1 MEENLYKKRINKV
14 LTESYH
20 ISERLHEYIIPN
32 YIRVIKKEISRC
44 DFSVKNGIK
53 KKEFSFS
60 FDFFDDGKY
69 IFKNFIN
76 VFYFDN
82 FENYVEYQQNGNRFI
97 NGVIFENKM
106 LIITIVYVDNKPLN
120 NDFYDTIGHEMEHLF
135 QKILMGKNFN
145 NENVY
150 NIARRY
156 INSNNDYF
164 RSLAHIIYASTKSEQ
179 EAMINGCYNS
189 FINGEFNFN
198 NIDEDIKKSECGL
211 WLMNLYNAY
220 NFIKSHKN
228 DEELF
233 QAIRDYR
240 KYKDY
245 YDYKYFLYIARNGIK
260 SFERRI
266 AQLTFKIKNKLLN
279 EHVIFQNNIVDLL
292 EYYLIK

>member
-1 MEENLYKKRINKV
+1 ML
-14 LTESYH
+14 SF
-20 ISERLHEYIIPN
+20 
-32 YIRVIKKEISRC
+32 KKEISRS
-44 DFSVKNGIK
+44 DFLVKDGIK

-60 FDFFDDGKY
+60 FDFFEDGKY
-69 IFKNFIN
+69 VFKNFIN
-76 VFYFDN
+76 VFYFDSVDDY
-82 FENYVEYQQNGNRFI
+82 FEYQQNGNRFI

-106 LIITIVYVDNKPLN
+106 LIITIIYVDNKPLN

-135 QKILMGKNFN
+135 QNILMGKNFN
-145 NENVY
+145 NENIY

-220 NFIKSHKN
+220 NFIKNHKN